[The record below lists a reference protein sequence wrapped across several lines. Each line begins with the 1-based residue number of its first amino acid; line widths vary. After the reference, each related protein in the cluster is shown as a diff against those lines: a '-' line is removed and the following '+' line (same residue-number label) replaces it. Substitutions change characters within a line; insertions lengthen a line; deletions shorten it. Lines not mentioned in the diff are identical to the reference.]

1 MTRHG
6 AASPPVMIVT
16 CEYPPFP
23 GGIGTYAGEMA
34 RAGVDAGAAVSVIAP
49 RYEGIPGELPAGVRH
64 HLVLRHH
71 KIPPAAILQVLRLVR
86 GAPADTLLLAADVRT
101 VLLLKLLQPLHRRA
115 YRVMVH
121 GSEAAKFKP
130 GSILFKLIQKA
141 YLGADLVAYNSRA
154 TGDIFRAQLGTPKH
168 EAITYLGV
176 DRQWFDPAERDAF
189 EHPELADLPA
199 DAPVFCSVG
208 RLEARKGQVETIQA
222 LARARDQYGLA
233 DPVYVVVGRT
243 EDEAYERAIVAEAAE
258 RRVRTLLPGRLSI
271 SDIKLLYQRAAAHL
285 LFARE
290 LPGKI
295 EGFGLVLIEAGA
307 QGCPS
312 ITTAV
317 GGIPEVLGD
326 TGAVVPAD
334 DVDRFAAQVASYGS
348 DAALSSTQGA
358 LVRERASTFTWKRC
372 FAETFPE
379 AAHAK

>member
-1 MTRHG
+1 
-6 AASPPVMIVT
+6 MIIT

-34 RAGVDAGAAVSVIAP
+34 RAGVDAGAAMSVIAP
-49 RYEGIPGELPAGVRH
+49 RYEGIPGDVPADVRH

-71 KIPPAAILQVLRLVR
+71 KIALPAILQVLRRVR

-101 VLLLKLLQPLHRRA
+101 VLVLKLLQPLHRRP

-121 GSEAAKFKP
+121 GSEAAKFRR

-154 TGDIFRAQLGTPKH
+154 TGDIFRSQLGTPKH

-176 DRQWFDPAERDAF
+176 DRQWFDPADSDTF
-189 EHPELADLPA
+189 EHPELAALPA

-208 RLEARKGQVETIQA
+208 RLEARKGQVETIRA
-222 LARARDQYGLA
+222 LARARDRYGLA

-243 EDEAYERAIVAEAAE
+243 EDETYERAIVAEAAQH
-258 RRVRTLLPGRLSI
+258 RVRTLLPGRLSI
-271 SDIKLLYQRAAAHL
+271 PDIKLLYQRSAAHL

-334 DVDRFAAQVASYGS
+334 DINRFAAQIASYGS
-348 DAALSSTQGA
+348 DAALSARQGA
-358 LVRERASTFTWKRC
+358 LVRERASAFTWKRC

-379 AAHAK
+379 VAHAE